1 MLLKLIPAMD
11 GKNVIDIIDF
21 DLLTFDRSI
30 VIGVKLWDINEDS
43 SQIISQSYCIY
54 YGEIF

>member
-30 VIGVKLWDINEDS
+30 VIRVRLWDINDDS
-43 SQIISQSYCIY
+43 SQTISQSHFIH